1 MEKLLNVLKA
11 DPVAALTN
19 HLKMISSLGNEDP
32 LAQLLPGK
40 SATNVDSILVMRL
53 PLVLV
58 LLLHG
63 LEINLVVMVVVRI
76 LTMQPPATMLPLL
89 PTQLHGLSR
98 LQLTQ
103 LPLHTQDTRLLATPV
118 VIKPKELRQ
127 ALRLLQV

>member
-1 MEKLLNVLKA
+1 MEKLLDVSKA

-19 HLKMISSLGNEDP
+19 HLKTMSSLGNEDL
-32 LAQLLPGK
+32 LAQLHPGK
-40 SATNVDSILVMRL
+40 SATTMDSILVMRL
-53 PLVLV
+53 SLV

-63 LEINLVVMVVVRI
+63 LEIDLVGMVVVRI

-98 LQLTQ
+98 LRLTQ

-127 ALRLLQV
+127 ALLLLQV